1 MLLCQICHFVDVP
14 KSQIEQHTLER
25 NSTFYS
31 TMIGATT
38 LFQEGDDTTDSLLCL
53 HLAAEVF
60 NSHSSVILWSLQQL
74 ITPHID
80 ITSVVYM

>member
-1 MLLCQICHFVDVP
+1 MFQNYKWNNIHLNVTVH
-14 KSQIEQHTLER
+14 
-25 NSTFYS
+25 YS
-31 TMIGATT
+31 TMIGAAT

-53 HLAAEVF
+53 HLAVEVF
-60 NSHSSVILWSLQQL
+60 NSHSSVILWSVQQL